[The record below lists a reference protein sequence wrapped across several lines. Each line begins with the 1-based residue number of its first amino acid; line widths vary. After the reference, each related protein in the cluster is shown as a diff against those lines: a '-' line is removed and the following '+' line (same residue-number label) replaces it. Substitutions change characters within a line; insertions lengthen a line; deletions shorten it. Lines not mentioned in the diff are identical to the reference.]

1 MRVQHAEAAA
11 IRDRIMMEMIAL
23 EDERMERMREH
34 REGEGMMRIGAVG
47 SDLKTAED
55 ETIIK
60 RELNKADPSAVI
72 FSESWA
78 TKKVSLIIGLLHN
91 AKFHPQSRIRH
102 GSPYG
107 HLGKVPVKTYT
118 PISSSPSLANWDC
131 VSVIVKTGG
140 DLRQEQVAVQLIQQF
155 EQIWQE
161 ENCQCWVR

>member
-1 MRVQHAEAAA
+1 MK
-11 IRDRIMMEMIAL
+11 EMIAL
-23 EDERMERMREH
+23 EEERMERMREH
-34 REGEGMMRIGAVG
+34 REGEGMMRIGDVG
-47 SDLKTAED
+47 NNLKTAED

-78 TKKVSLIIGLLHN
+78 AKKVSLIILSCCTTAISAFIFL
-91 AKFHPQSRIRH
+91 QSRIRH

-107 HLGKVPVKTYT
+107 HLGKATVNNSQTFD
-118 PISSSPSLANWDC
+118 SPSLANWDC

-161 ENCQCWVR
+161 EGCQCWVR